1 MKKAALD
8 IGKNNDRYFISSVS
22 MGTIPASMQEVS
34 AEEKT
39 DSGILAYLK
48 KGLEAMRDAEGYT
61 FVLNLDEEEITVA
74 SSFVLVA
81 LGNGVGGMKEIMP
94 DATLRDGKLHLL
106 ALKGDSIAE
115 NWTAAPKMLT
125 GNLVE
130 DDRILYRTF
139 S

>member
-1 MKKAALD
+1 
-8 IGKNNDRYFISSVS
+8 
-22 MGTIPASMQEVS
+22 
-34 AEEKT
+34 
-39 DSGILAYLK
+39 
-48 KGLEAMRDAEGYT
+48 EAMRNAEGYT
-61 FVLNLDEEEITVA
+61 FVLNLDEEEITVN

-81 LGNGVGGMKEIMP
+81 LGNGVGGMKDIMP

-115 NWTAAPKMLT
+115 NWTVAPKMLT

-139 S
+139 SKGHIDIREAEELISNRDGDEGEALPLNIKVLPKHMTFFVPGNFHSEKK